1 MITRLLPRDP
11 NLRTATLAG
20 SLAIAMVGLGFA
32 AVPLYD
38 LFCRATGFEGTTMRA
53 TEAQYAAVVAGN
65 PIDSART
72 ISVRFDS
79 NVSPNLPWEFRPEQS
94 RERITIG
101 ARDMM
106 IFVARNLSNRP
117 ITATASFNVTPSQA
131 GPYFTKI
138 QCFCFT
144 QQTLQPGQQIR
155 MPVVYYV
162 DPRILDDEDARDVQE
177 ITLSYTFLPVDEA
190 DEAG

>member
-1 MITRLLPRDP
+1 MIARLLPRDP
-11 NLRTATLAG
+11 NLRTAALAG
-20 SLAIAMVGLGFA
+20 SVAVAMVGLGFA

-38 LFCRATGFEGTTMRA
+38 MFCRATGFEGTTMRA
-53 TEAQYAAVVAGN
+53 TEAQYAAVVAEN
-65 PIDSART
+65 PVDSAQT

-79 NVSPNLPWEFRPEQS
+79 NVSPNLPWEFRPEQP
-94 RERITIG
+94 RERVTIG

-106 IFVARNLSNRP
+106 IFVARNMSNHP
-117 ITATASFNVTPSQA
+117 ITATATFNVTPSQA

-144 QQTLQPGQQIR
+144 RQTLQPGEQIR
-155 MPVVYYV
+155 MPVVYFV
-162 DPRILDDEDARDVQE
+162 DPRILDDEDARSVRE